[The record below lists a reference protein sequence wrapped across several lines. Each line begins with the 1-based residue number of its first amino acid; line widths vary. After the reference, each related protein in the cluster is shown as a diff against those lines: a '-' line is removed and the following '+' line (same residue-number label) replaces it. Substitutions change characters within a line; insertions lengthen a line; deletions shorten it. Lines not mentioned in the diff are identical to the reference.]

1 MKRSELEFSATPTF
15 QSHFCIFCSLFES
28 KGQQGWYTGHCVL
41 PGQSCHHFCRDIFSS
56 CLASANIKAQ
66 LGGRSPE
73 GQYQYIQIVA
83 GSRRNLSN
91 CQPVTS
97 HCIKGKR
104 AMAGVHSIHAS
115 TYFHHFIHTSF
126 TALCSDAPA
135 ENFTVKAYKA
145 VRPGS
150 AQP

>member
-1 MKRSELEFSATPTF
+1 MVHWTLRASWPKLSPL
-15 QSHFCIFCSLFES
+15 L
-28 KGQQGWYTGHCVL
+28 QGH
-41 PGQSCHHFCRDIFSS
+41 FSS

-73 GQYQYIQIVA
+73 GQYQYIQIVV